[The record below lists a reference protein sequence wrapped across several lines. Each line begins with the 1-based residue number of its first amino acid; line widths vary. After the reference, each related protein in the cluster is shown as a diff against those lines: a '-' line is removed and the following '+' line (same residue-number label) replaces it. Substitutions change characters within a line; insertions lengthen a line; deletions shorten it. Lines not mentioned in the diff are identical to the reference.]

1 MGTTSEAILERD
13 AMPQHSPSIPKL
25 KLAMVLLFCFICSQQ
40 AMAHDPG
47 LSTAEITV
55 DRNEQVT
62 LEIAMAPSDIQRLCN
77 TDTDGDQRISE
88 MEFENAKSCLLNT
101 AANATELR
109 FDGQQLT
116 VADEN
121 ATYDPR
127 SSVVV
132 LRLSFGGL
140 VGNHFELSS
149 RIIQSM
155 ARGHRQFVT
164 LKDPDGH
171 IITERMLDATDD
183 KLIEDLGAQ
192 TNTRTS
198 FTGFLLLGIQHI
210 LTGYDHLAFLF
221 ALLLAGNSFR
231 SVGKVISAF
240 TIAHSITLA
249 LATFGL
255 LQIPSRIVEP
265 LIAASIVYVSV
276 ENLRRGEHRARWLLT
291 FGFGLVHGLGF
302 ASVLHE
308 LGIGQTGSGALVPL
322 LSFNMGVEIGQLAIA
337 ALVLPVIWKVKR
349 RPEFDLRYVPACSA
363 AIAIVG
369 CFWLIQRTVM

>member
-1 MGTTSEAILERD
+1 M
-13 AMPQHSPSIPKL
+13 
-25 KLAMVLLFCFICSQQ
+25 FCFLWSKQ

-47 LSTAEITV
+47 LSTVEIRV
-55 DRNEQVT
+55 AQSAGVT
-62 LEIAMAPSDIQRLCN
+62 LEMAMAPSDIQRICN
-77 TDTDGDQRISE
+77 VDTDGDQRISAT
-88 MEFENAKSCLLNT
+88 EFENAKSCLLNT
-101 AANATELR
+101 AASVTELR

-116 VADEN
+116 VVDEN
-121 ATYDPR
+121 ATYDEK

-132 LRLSFGGL
+132 LRLRFGER
-140 VGNHFELSS
+140 VGNHFELRSG
-149 RIIQSM
+149 IIHSM

-164 LKDPDGH
+164 LKGH
-171 IITERMLDATDD
+171 EGQIIAERMLDATDD
-183 KLIEDLGAQ
+183 KLIEDLSAQ
-192 TNTRTS
+192 TNANAS

-221 ALLLAGNSFR
+221 ALLLAGSSFR
-231 SVGKVISAF
+231 SAGKVISAF

-265 LIAASIVYVSV
+265 LIAASIVYVGV
-276 ENLRRGEHRARWLLT
+276 ENLRHSEHRARWLLT

-302 ASVLHE
+302 ASVLRE
-308 LGIGQTGSGALVPL
+308 LGISQTGSGALVPL

-337 ALVLPVIWKVKR
+337 ALVLPVIWKLKK

-369 CFWLIQRTVM
+369 CFWLFQRTVM